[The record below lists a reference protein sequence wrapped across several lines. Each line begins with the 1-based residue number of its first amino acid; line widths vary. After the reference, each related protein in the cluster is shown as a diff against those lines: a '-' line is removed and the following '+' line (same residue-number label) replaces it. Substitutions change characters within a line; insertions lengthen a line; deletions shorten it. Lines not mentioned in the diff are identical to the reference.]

1 MGPLGSARYPSELM
15 GSYSAFRSV
24 NSPVHDRVA
33 GYCQACLW
41 WVDFIPWLRRDI
53 ILTITRIISASKT
66 PLYLVWLGLL
76 YFTGTTVLT
85 VLIDTPINAG
95 LKITYRYLALP
106 LAVLVFGYTIMRW
119 RALPPEKRRWF
130 TWPLALVIYFF
141 VVVTAQSYVIAVS
154 CIGASRQEVVLSGP
168 ILKKWT
174 RSYKTTSHYIQIQ
187 DDHNQTKYSI
197 HVSPAEYS
205 VLAVGAIYSR
215 TYLVGRLG
223 IPYRWTLDRS

>member
-1 MGPLGSARYPSELM
+1 MNL
-15 GSYSAFRSV
+15 
-24 NSPVHDRVA
+24 N
-33 GYCQACLW
+33 
-41 WVDFIPWLRRDI
+41 
-53 ILTITRIISASKT
+53 RIISASKT

-85 VLIDTPINAG
+85 VVIDTPVNAG

-119 RALPPEKRRWF
+119 RVLPPEKRRWS

-141 VVVTAQSYVIAVS
+141 VVVTAQSYVIAANS
-154 CIGASRQEVVLSGP
+154 ISASHQEVVLSGP

-187 DDHNQTKYSI
+187 DDHNQTKYSL

-205 VLAVGAIYSR
+205 ALAVGAIYSR
-215 TYLVGRLG
+215 TYLVGRFG
-223 IPYRWTLDRS
+223 IPYRGRWIGRRWWLV